1 MLLWVIGGPRAV
13 LAHSALSD
21 GLVVKGKKDSD
32 RGERLRKSR
41 IIQLII
47 RIGIK
52 FVNIFSFKTSEFKSK
67 AKIFSP

>member
-32 RGERLRKSR
+32 RGERLRKSH
-41 IIQLII
+41 IIQL
-47 RIGIK
+47 
-52 FVNIFSFKTSEFKSK
+52 S
-67 AKIFSP
+67 